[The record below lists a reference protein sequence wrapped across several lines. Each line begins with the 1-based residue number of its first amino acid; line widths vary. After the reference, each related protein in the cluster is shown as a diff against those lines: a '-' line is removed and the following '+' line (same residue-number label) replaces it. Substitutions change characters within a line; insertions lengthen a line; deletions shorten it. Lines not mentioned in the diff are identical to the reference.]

1 MPEFWDFDEK
11 INYKVVNLNNNN
23 YKVLNIYKDYYDSAL
38 LLDKIRNFID
48 IISEYLHVN
57 KYRYKL
63 LEQKH
68 IYCFLLIHPNNYLL
82 SEMQLNTEFDGL
94 NKPKKLYKS
103 NTKLGPDNYL
113 RASYRDVFLRLRKDN
128 GEFKNINSIRN
139 LVIHE
144 IAHTMCNHVT
154 WRDDNHH
161 WDFEMCEN
169 ILKEVVNDLIKIK
182 HLNVK

>member
-1 MPEFWDFDEK
+1 MPEFWDFNEK
-11 INYKVVNLNNNN
+11 INYNVVNLYNNR
-23 YKVLNIYKDYYDSAL
+23 YKVLNRYNDFNNAAL

-48 IISEYLHVN
+48 FISEYLYVN
-57 KYRYKL
+57 KYRYSN

-68 IYCFLLIHPNNYLL
+68 IDCFLLIHPNKYLL

-113 RASYRDVFLRLRKDN
+113 RASYRDIFLRLRKNN
-128 GEFKNINSIRN
+128 GEFKNMNSIRN

-161 WDFEMCEN
+161 WDFEMCED
-169 ILKEVVNDLIKIK
+169 ILKRANLDLIKIK
-182 HLNVK
+182 NN